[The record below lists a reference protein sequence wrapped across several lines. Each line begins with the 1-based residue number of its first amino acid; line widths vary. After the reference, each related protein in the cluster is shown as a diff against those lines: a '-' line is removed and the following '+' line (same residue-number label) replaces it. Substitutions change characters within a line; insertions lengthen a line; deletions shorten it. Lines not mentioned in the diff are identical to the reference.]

1 MLEGRVFVITGA
13 NGVLGGQVARAL
25 AGRGASLAL
34 FGRDRA
40 RLDGL
45 ASELDLPAARCLT
58 LGVDLRNGDSV
69 RSAAEAVSA
78 RFGRVDGLIHLVGG
92 WTGGASI
99 PDSSPEDF
107 ESMLGQHAWTTFH
120 LFRAFAP
127 RLAANGWGRV
137 IVVSASTVANP
148 PGKSG
153 AYAAAKAAQENL
165 VLTLAEEF
173 KANGLTA
180 NTIVVK
186 SIDAE
191 GKGRGTPPAA
201 IVAAILYLCSEEAA
215 GVSGARLPVMR

>member
-1 MLEGRVFVITGA
+1 MLDGRVFVITGA
-13 NGVLGGQVARAL
+13 NGALGGQVARAF

-34 FGRDRA
+34 FSRDQA

-45 ASELDLPAARCLT
+45 ARELDLPAARYLS
-58 LGVDLRNGDSV
+58 LGVDLRDADSV

-78 RFGRVDGLIHLVGG
+78 KFGRLDGLIHLVGG
-92 WTGGASI
+92 WTGGKSI
-99 PDSSPEDF
+99 PDSGPEDF
-107 ESMLGQHAWTTFH
+107 ESMLDQHAWTTFH

-137 IVVSASTVANP
+137 VVVSAATVANP
-148 PGKSG
+148 PGRSG
-153 AYAAAKAAQENL
+153 AYTAAKAAQENL

-173 KANGLTA
+173 KENGLTA

-191 GKGRGTPPAA
+191 GQGRGTPPAA
-201 IVAAILYLCSEEAA
+201 IVAAMLYLCSEEAA
-215 GVSGARLPVMR
+215 GVSGARLPVIR